1 MLSRRSVTI
10 TLVTVTLSR
19 PNSVRKRSWVSGRG
33 GTRFSRGKAI
43 PVASAAPMP
52 MAKLRLSR
60 LPWRTMAGC
69 SPLGSVNK
77 PTTRASCGPA
87 AGGVWAGRCTGDAAS
102 IAATSSG
109 KVILDARESV
119 AIIVLLARMTG
130 PRASAGSG
138 PDESKSTRGDEL
150 AAPARTQTEGQ
161 DEARD
166 DEQREHAPHDAVAE
180 PVGDVTEHYGTHRV
194 AHEKHRAEDAH
205 RPAPPPL
212 GRHIHEEGGEGGIQE
227 AVGAARKEPGEKEEG
242 HHGKIEARAR
252 KEGEGYE
259 EARRARHDEE
269 AGHDHL
275 ATAARVDQVTAHHA
289 HAHRRDGIGG
299 VEEADAV
306 HAQAVA
312 EGGKE
317 GEHHSGA
324 EPEEE
329 GQRHVHVHDVGDSLA
344 QGFQARTGAEVG
356 RADAQRAH
364 HQKGRGR
371 REEHGQGEE
380 PAEAQLAHHELAQE
394 RSESRAEK
402 ARDAVDA
409 EGPAAALHGD
419 VVDHVH
425 VVRHEEGGEAE
436 PLHGAEDGEERN
448 GEDHEEADGGEENE
462 GDTEEHEKATAHPVE
477 PEADQGL
484 AHDAR
489 RAVHPLHE
497 ADVRLRAAQSLDVQR
512 QEDETAQAR
521 HEHEVGE
528 GCPREWSA
536 GDKLEPAE
544 HGRCGPLSPRRKIA
558 GIMTGAAIVRVHSSM
573 QTEPARHW
581 TPSPRPS
588 IAR

>member
-60 LPWRTMAGC
+60 LPWRTMAGW

-130 PRASAGSG
+130 PRASAVSG

-150 AAPARTQTEGQ
+150 AAPARAQTEGQ

-180 PVGDVTEHYGTHRV
+180 PVGDVTEHHGAHRV

-212 GRHIHEEGGEGGIQE
+212 GRHIHEEG
-227 AVGAARKEPGEKEEG
+227 
-242 HHGKIEARAR
+242 
-252 KEGEGYE
+252 
-259 EARRARHDEE
+259 RRARHDEE

-289 HAHRRDGIGG
+289 HAHRREGIGG

-312 EGGKE
+312 EGRQE
-317 GEHHSGA
+317 GEHDPGA
-324 EPEEE
+324 ETEEE
-329 GQRHVHVHDVGDSLA
+329 SQRHVHLHDVGDALA
-344 QGFQARTGAEVG
+344 ERLEARPGA
-356 RADAQRAH
+356 
-364 HQKGRGR
+364 
-371 REEHGQGEE
+371 
-380 PAEAQLAHHELAQE
+380 
-394 RSESRAEK
+394 
-402 ARDAVDA
+402 
-409 EGPAAALHGD
+409 
-419 VVDHVH
+419 
-425 VVRHEEGGEAE
+425 
-436 PLHGAEDGEERN
+436 
-448 GEDHEEADGGEENE
+448 
-462 GDTEEHEKATAHPVE
+462 
-477 PEADQGL
+477 
-484 AHDAR
+484 
-489 RAVHPLHE
+489 
-497 ADVRLRAAQSLDVQR
+497 
-512 QEDETAQAR
+512 
-521 HEHEVGE
+521 
-528 GCPREWSA
+528 
-536 GDKLEPAE
+536 
-544 HGRCGPLSPRRKIA
+544 
-558 GIMTGAAIVRVHSSM
+558 
-573 QTEPARHW
+573 
-581 TPSPRPS
+581 
-588 IAR
+588 